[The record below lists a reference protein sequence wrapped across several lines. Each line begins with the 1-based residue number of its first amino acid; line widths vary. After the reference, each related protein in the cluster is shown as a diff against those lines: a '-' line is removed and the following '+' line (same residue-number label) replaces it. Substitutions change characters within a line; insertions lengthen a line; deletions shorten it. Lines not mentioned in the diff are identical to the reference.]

1 MAPLS
6 HSPVTLTHLQIVK
19 AVLYSLAPGTLLVQ
33 WVSVED
39 QLENRHVLMAAIPT
53 QRYGSTAFLAPEGP
67 GFSIRKRAFQAVPH
81 TQMTTVLRTWTKGA
95 LPSACSDHDERSLD

>member
-6 HSPVTLTHLQIVK
+6 HSPATLTHLQIVK

-39 QLENRHVLMAAIPT
+39 QLENRHVFDGSNSDPT
-53 QRYGSTAFLAPEGP
+53 LRIDGVT
-67 GFSIRKRAFQAVPH
+67 RARRAG
-81 TQMTTVLRTWTKGA
+81 L
-95 LPSACSDHDERSLD
+95 LNS